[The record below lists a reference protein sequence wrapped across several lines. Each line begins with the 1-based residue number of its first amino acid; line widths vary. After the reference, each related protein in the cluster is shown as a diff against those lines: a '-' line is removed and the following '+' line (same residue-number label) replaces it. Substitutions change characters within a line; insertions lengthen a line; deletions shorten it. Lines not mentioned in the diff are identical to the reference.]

1 MTDSRIALL
10 AETDVLDT
18 DGQRRKLGEFFASKP
33 TALLFVRHFG

>member
-1 MTDSRIALL
+1 MTDARVALL

-18 DGQRRKLGEFFASKP
+18 NGHRHKLGEFFASRP